1 MKAFLVGYYGYGNT
15 GDDICLSKTKAL
27 LKQAYES
34 SDVLVLSRYSHS
46 QDKCIYRWNP
56 WAILRAML
64 CVDMVVFGG
73 GGLLQNVTSNRSLVY
88 YLSIMS
94 LARLFRKPVI
104 FLAQGIGPING
115 RLITFLT
122 RYYLSFVTKATVRS
136 EEAMTYFPSQTQKNV
151 TLACDLAFYKAPFFK
166 KDATTMSRMIGINL
180 CVDDS
185 LRIIQR
191 FINSLKKESLIIHG
205 LSFCNTKDRG
215 LLMACGLN
223 SETIFSIDEAT
234 YYTKNNP
241 YDYIIAMRYH
251 ACIWA
256 AIQGLPFIAI
266 GYDRKV
272 NHIASVFN
280 QPIVNIDEAMISSS
294 LLESVKNITSNY
306 EFYQDNILK
315 KRHEL
320 KDVAMLHE
328 RMFNER

>member
-1 MKAFLVGYYGYGNT
+1 MKAFLIGYYGYGNT
-15 GDDICLSKTKAL
+15 GDDICLTKTKAL

-34 SDVLVLSRYSHS
+34 SDVLVLSRYLHS
-46 QDKCIYRWNP
+46 QDKCVFRWNP

-88 YLSIMS
+88 YLSILS

-115 RLITFLT
+115 RLITFVT
-122 RYYLSFVTKATVRS
+122 RYYLNYVAKATVRS
-136 EEAMTYFPSQTQKNV
+136 EESITYFPSQKNV
-151 TLACDLAFYKAPFFK
+151 TLACDLAFYKAPFFE
-166 KDATTMSRMIGINL
+166 KDDTTMSRMIGINL

-191 FINSLKKESLIIHG
+191 FINSLKKDSITLHG
-205 LSFCNTKDRG
+205 LSFCNAKDRD
-215 LLMACGLN
+215 LLMECGLN
-223 SETIFSIDEAT
+223 SEAIFSIDEAN

-241 YDYIIAMRYH
+241 YDYIVAMRYH

-280 QPIVNIDEAMISSS
+280 QPIVTIDEDRIISS
-294 LLESVKNITSNY
+294 LLDSVKNITSNY